1 MLLGNQ
7 VAGKWCVFSFQLEN
21 GGDMA
26 HVKDLS
32 TQAVRFGLLF
42 NQVLTTRLS
51 KGKDHPTSCLV
62 RDLCT
67 MTVVNYYLWQDGQGR
82 KGTCRCR
89 SWTLTICSGVKFTRQ
104 GPGIGHSV
112 TWYTQLQHP
121 MRLTSCLSFQDWSHF
136 PGDVELS
143 VLKSGKTWATWD
155 ELVILFTTNMVS
167 CQPLKKR
174 FHSKPVVKVAKVAN
188 LGSYFVGAQ
197 TRTSCESW
205 AQLQSTRGLNCRR
218 SPRGQQLHCL
228 GLPG

>member
-1 MLLGNQ
+1 MTVGSRDRTRLNTVRDVGIDAVKMLLGNQ

-67 MTVVNYYLWQDGQGR
+67 MAVVNYYLWQDGQGR

-89 SWTLTICSGVKFTRQ
+89 SGTLTTPSGVKFTRQ
-104 GPGIGHSV
+104 GPGIGH
-112 TWYTQLQHP
+112 Q
-121 MRLTSCLSFQDWSHF
+121 
-136 PGDVELS
+136 EL
-143 VLKSGKTWATWD
+143 D
-155 ELVILFTTNMVS
+155 I
-167 CQPLKKR
+167 R
-174 FHSKPVVKVAKVAN
+174 
-188 LGSYFVGAQ
+188 SYSA
-197 TRTSCESW
+197 
-205 AQLQSTRGLNCRR
+205 
-218 SPRGQQLHCL
+218 P
-228 GLPG
+228 